1 MDVKK
6 TNRQLRAEET
16 RERIVQAAKAL
27 IATKG
32 FDETSIEDITARA
45 GVSIGSFYTY
55 FKRKEDVVRALD
67 QTDFFRLAEITNEMT
82 DKDIYERLAY
92 YCSNFLRDIEE
103 TGIEICRQWL
113 KNNISP
119 TDMLLGGIKTTKYR
133 YDFGAMRSILNEA
146 VKRGELSSNT
156 PVDDLA
162 LFITA
167 QLYGLMVI
175 WCMTDSEVTGSEKTD
190 LLCEEIIKKAL
201 NVYKI

>member
-16 RERIVQAAKAL
+16 RKRIIQAAKAL

-32 FDETSIEDITARA
+32 FEETSIEDITARA

-67 QTDFFRLAEITNEMT
+67 QTDFYRLAEITNEMP
-82 DKDIYERLAY
+82 DKDIYERLSY

-113 KNNISP
+113 KNNLSP
-119 TDMLLGGIKTTKYR
+119 ADMLIRGIKTTKYR
-133 YDFGAMRSILNEA
+133 YDFSAMQSVLNEA

-201 NVYKI
+201 SVYKI

>member
-67 QTDFFRLAEITNEMT
+67 QTDF
-82 DKDIYERLAY
+82 
-92 YCSNFLRDIEE
+92 S
-103 TGIEICRQWL
+103 GWL
-113 KNNISP
+113 K
-119 TDMLLGGIKTTKYR
+119 
-133 YDFGAMRSILNEA
+133 
-146 VKRGELSSNT
+146 
-156 PVDDLA
+156 
-162 LFITA
+162 
-167 QLYGLMVI
+167 
-175 WCMTDSEVTGSEKTD
+175 
-190 LLCEEIIKKAL
+190 
-201 NVYKI
+201 